1 MVGFTSELREN
12 GKDPREPIG
21 NLPREALF
29 YMIAGETKESFH
41 EGTEVSTTVV
51 RVYDG
56 KRIVVRLDNNLMG
69 TINGSDFSDKKSD
82 IEIASNIVSPVFISF
97 ILINYRV
104 I

>member
-1 MVGFTSELREN
+1 MAGFTSELREN

-21 NLPREALF
+21 SLPRKVLF

-41 EGTEVSTTVV
+41 EGTEVSTTVI

-56 KRIVVRLDNNLMG
+56 KRIAVRLDNNLMG

-82 IEIASNIVSPVFISF
+82 IDIASNIVSSVLFSCFSIDDS
-97 ILINYRV
+97 
-104 I
+104 

>member
-1 MVGFTSELREN
+1 
-12 GKDPREPIG
+12 
-21 NLPREALF
+21 
-29 YMIAGETKESFH
+29 MIAGETKESFH

-69 TINGSDFSDKKSD
+69 TINGSAFSDKKSD

-97 ILINYRV
+97 ILIFYFRNSIFSSIVV
-104 I
+104 IICF